1 VLVPRPRLQK
11 RDYELDVPLP
21 HPPNSIA
28 MPAIQLHAVTHFYR
42 DDRGARIPALNALD
56 LQVADGE
63 FLVILGPSGSGKTS
77 LLRLIAGLEQATQG
91 LLHFDGRQ
99 VNHVTAAERDVGM
112 MFQTPALFPHLTV
125 RNNLA
130 LPLRLRRVA
139 RPLIAEAVSD
149 IARRLEIE
157 PFLERRPGQLS
168 GGEQQRVALGRALIR
183 QPRIL
188 LLDEPL
194 SSLDAP
200 LRRILGALILR
211 LHAELG
217 ITTLLVTH
225 DPREVLDPTTRI
237 AVLERGRITQT
248 GTRETL
254 RARPAS
260 PFVAALW
267 ADLPVASPV

>member
-1 VLVPRPRLQK
+1 
-11 RDYELDVPLP
+11 
-21 HPPNSIA
+21 
-28 MPAIQLHAVTHFYR
+28 MPAIQLQAVTHFYR
-42 DDRGARIPALNALD
+42 DDRGTRVPALNALN
-56 LQVADGE
+56 LEVADGE

-77 LLRLIAGLEQATQG
+77 LLRLIAGLEQAAHG
-91 LLHFDGRQ
+91 PLYFDGRQ
-99 VNHVTAAERDVGM
+99 VNNVTPANRDVGM
-112 MFQTPALFPHLTV
+112 MFQSPALFPHLTISK
-125 RNNLA
+125 NLA
-130 LPLRLRRVA
+130 LPLMLRGLA
-139 RPLIAEAVSD
+139 RPLITEAVSD

-157 PFLERRPGQLS
+157 PFLERRPAQLS

-200 LRRILGALILR
+200 LRRNLGALILR
-211 LHAELG
+211 LHVDLG
-217 ITTLLVTH
+217 LTTLLVTH

-237 AVLERGRITQT
+237 AVLERGSITQT
-248 GTRETL
+248 GTRDIL

-267 ADLPVASPV
+267 TDLPVASPAPP